1 MPRLTTLCATT
12 KSDLAEI
19 AALVRGRACDL
30 RAVALDH
37 EGGKLHIPVVAGQ
50 APGGE
55 LIVRRIAEF
64 SIEDPEATRWF
75 DLDRLT
81 YDRRSQRLSIHSSG
95 PLEFRLT
102 VERLDVALRLRADRR
117 RLSADLGGRK
127 ALT

>member
-1 MPRLTTLCATT
+1 MPRMTTLCATT
-12 KSDLAEI
+12 KDDLAEI

-37 EGGKLHIPVVAGQ
+37 QGGKLHIPVVAGQ
-50 APGGE
+50 APGTE
-55 LIVRRIAEF
+55 LIVRRIIEF

-75 DLDRLT
+75 DLDRLS

-102 VERLDVALRLRADRR
+102 VDRLDVALRLRADRR
-117 RLSADLGGRK
+117 GLSAGMAGRRS
-127 ALT
+127 